1 MRCQRGKNIPG
12 FVMLKDASSTE
23 DVASAS
29 AASADEAGLCFVAD
43 NEKGIVRQPSGKS
56 FRYRAASGG
65 TVKDERT
72 LARIKS
78 LVIPPAWTDVW
89 ICTRAD
95 GHIQATGRDAR
106 GRKQY
111 RYHPDWTRVRDEAK
125 FERLLDFGKALP
137 KVRRTISRHMSER
150 GLGRRKVLATVA
162 YLLDTTLV
170 RVGNREYARD
180 NKSYGLTT
188 LQDRHVTFSGSEF
201 RFQFRGKTGK
211 EWKLKLSDRR
221 AARIV
226 RSCQELPGQ
235 HLFQYEDDEGV
246 IRQVSSADVNDY
258 IRSIAGAEVT
268 AKDFRTWAGTVLAA
282 MALREFEPVEAEAA
296 AKRNVRR
303 AIEKVAAR
311 LGNTPA
317 ICRKCYVHPQVLTA
331 YLDGKLAG
339 LLEKA
344 PDKALKRASAAL
356 PAEEAATL
364 LLLHVRTPRKPPA
377 AALTARASRL
387 EPQRMWRIGLQ
398 TRPIA

>member
-1 MRCQRGKNIPG
+1 
-12 FVMLKDASSTE
+12 MLKDASVTE
-23 DVASAS
+23 EVASAS
-29 AASADEAGLCFVAD
+29 VASAEEAGLRFVGD
-43 NEKGIVRQPSGKS
+43 DEKGIVRLPSGKA
-56 FRYRAASGG
+56 FRYRAASGSSV
-65 TVKDERT
+65 TDERT

-89 ICTRAD
+89 ICARAD

-125 FERLLDFGKALP
+125 FERLIDFGKALP

-188 LQDRHVTFSGSEF
+188 LQDRHVTFSGSAL

-226 RSCQELPGQ
+226 RSCQDLPGQ
-235 HLFQYEDDEGV
+235 HLFQYEDDEGLV
-246 IRQVSSADVNDY
+246 RQVSSADVNDY
-258 IRSIAGAEVT
+258 IRSVAGAEVT

-282 MALREFEPVEAEAA
+282 MALREFEPAEAEAA

-317 ICRKCYVHPQVLTA
+317 ICRKCYVHPEMLAA

-344 PDKALKRASAAL
+344 PDKALKRAFAAL

-364 LLLHVRTPRKPPA
+364 LLLHVRTSRNRQR
-377 AALTARASRL
+377 AR
-387 EPQRMWRIGLQ
+387 
-398 TRPIA
+398 

>member
-1 MRCQRGKNIPG
+1 
-12 FVMLKDASSTE
+12 MLKDDLIAE

-29 AASADEAGLCFVAD
+29 AASAEEAGLRFVAD
-43 NEKGIVRQPSGKS
+43 DEKGLSRERSGKA
-56 FRYRAASGG
+56 FRYRAATGG

-89 ICTRAD
+89 ICARAD

-125 FERLLDFGKALP
+125 FERLIDFGKALP

-188 LQDRHVTFSGSEF
+188 LQDRHVTFSGSEL

-235 HLFQYEDDEGV
+235 HLFQYEDDDDV
-246 IRQVSSADVNDY
+246 VRQVSSADVNDY
-258 IRSIAGAEVT
+258 IRSIAGAEIT

-282 MALREFEPVEAEAA
+282 MALREFEPAEAEAA

-317 ICRKCYVHPQVLTA
+317 ICRKCYVHPEVLAA

-339 LLEKA
+339 LLDAA
-344 PDKALKRASAAL
+344 PDKASKRAFAAL

-364 LLLHVRTPRKPPA
+364 LLLHMRTSRRG
-377 AALTARASRL
+377 LRAR
-387 EPQRMWRIGLQ
+387 
-398 TRPIA
+398 

>member
-1 MRCQRGKNIPG
+1 
-12 FVMLKDASSTE
+12 MLKDVSLQE
-23 DVASAS
+23 DLSSAS
-29 AASADEAGLCFVAD
+29 ISSAEEAGLRFVSD
-43 NEKGIVRQPSGKS
+43 GERGIVRERSGKT
-56 FRYRAASGG
+56 FRYRTAAGA
-65 TVKDERT
+65 TVKDQPT

-78 LVIPPAWTDVW
+78 LAIPPAWADVW
-89 ICTRAD
+89 ICARAD

-125 FERLLDFGKALP
+125 FGRLVDFGMALP
-137 KVRRTISRHMSER
+137 KVRRTIARHMAEG

-188 LQDRHVTFSGSEF
+188 LQDRHVTFSGCEL

-211 EWKLKLSDRR
+211 EWRLKLSDRR
-221 AARIV
+221 VARIV

-235 HLFQYEDDEGV
+235 HLFQYEDGDGV
-246 IRQVSSADVNDY
+246 VRQVSSSDVNEY
-258 IRSIAGAEVT
+258 IRSIAGADVT

-282 MALREFEPVEAEAA
+282 TALREFEPAETEAA
-296 AKRNVRR
+296 TKRNVRR

-317 ICRKCYVHPQVLTA
+317 TCRKCYVHPEVLAA
-331 YLDGKLAG
+331 YLDGELAKLLDRAAG
-339 LLEKA
+339 
-344 PDKALKRASAAL
+344 KALKRAFAAL
-356 PAEEAATL
+356 PPEEAATL
-364 LLLHVRTPRKPPA
+364 ALLHARTSRKP
-377 AALTARASRL
+377 LRAG
-387 EPQRMWRIGLQ
+387 E
-398 TRPIA
+398 

>member
-1 MRCQRGKNIPG
+1 MR
-12 FVMLKDASSTE
+12 
-23 DVASAS
+23 
-29 AASADEAGLCFVAD
+29 FVAD
-43 NEKGIVRQPSGKS
+43 DESGIIREPSGKT
-56 FRYRAASGG
+56 FRYRTATGG
-65 TVKDERT
+65 KVKDDRT

-89 ICTRAD
+89 ICARAD
-95 GHIQATGRDAR
+95 GHIQATGRDDR

-125 FERLLDFGKALP
+125 FERLIDFGKALP
-137 KVRRTISRHMSER
+137 KVRRTLSRHMSER

-188 LQDRHVTFSGSEF
+188 LQDRHVTFSGSGL

-246 IRQVSSADVNDY
+246 VRQVSSADVNDY

-282 MALREFEPVEAEAA
+282 MALRAFEPAEAEAA
-296 AKRNVRR
+296 ARRNVRR

-317 ICRKCYVHPQVLTA
+317 ICRKCYVHPEVLAA
-331 YLDGKLAG
+331 YLDGKLAA

-344 PDKALKRASAAL
+344 PDKALKRAFASL

-364 LLLHVRTPRKPPA
+364 LLLHVRTSRKRPR
-377 AALTARASRL
+377 AR
-387 EPQRMWRIGLQ
+387 
-398 TRPIA
+398 